1 MKKYFLF
8 IFGICIGN
16 LVFSQEKQVPK
27 SVKGFVNQTEMGVI
41 LGRSTP
47 LLFNTTGQSKLNFT
61 LQSFN
66 GYRFGKRFSAGAT
79 VGLDWY
85 TTYQV
90 LPVEAGFRLDFPS
103 KSRVSPYFGLDA
115 GYGFMWLQNP
125 PSGYK
130 FSGGFTYNPS
140 FGLKIDLGKESAL
153 TFSIGYKYQKVAARF
168 VGDFDY
174 ILDTSNEYNRF
185 SLRTGI
191 CF

>member
-1 MKKYFLF
+1 MKRYLFFL
-8 IFGICIGN
+8 IG
-16 LVFSQEKQVPK
+16 FSFSTIAFAQEAPVQK
-27 SVKGFVNQTEMGVI
+27 SVRGFVNQTEFGILMGRATPI
-41 LGRSTP
+41 YSTVGV
-47 LLFNTTGQSKLNFT
+47 NKLNFT
-61 LQSFN
+61 MQSFN
-66 GYRFGKRFSAGAT
+66 GYQFSNRFAAGVT

-85 TTYQV
+85 SSYQV
-90 LPVEAGFRLDFPS
+90 VPVEAGIRLDFPS
-103 KSRVSPYFGLDA
+103 KKRVSPYFGLDA

-130 FSGGFTYNPS
+130 FSGGLTYNPS

-174 ILDTSNEYNRF
+174 ILDSTNEYNRF

-191 CF
+191 SF